1 MIFEMLDTGEQNAR
15 SARELAQVLQT
26 DKRTISLLVERER
39 RAGKPICATCDGAAP
54 GYYIPADQTEMA
66 DYCQSLRHRE
76 QEIAKTRKACAMTI
90 KSLPASMGA
99 TL

>member
-1 MIFEMLDTGEQNAR
+1 MIYEMLSTGAENAR
-15 SARELAQVLQT
+15 TARDLAQMAGVN
-26 DKRTISLLVERER
+26 RRAVSLLVERER